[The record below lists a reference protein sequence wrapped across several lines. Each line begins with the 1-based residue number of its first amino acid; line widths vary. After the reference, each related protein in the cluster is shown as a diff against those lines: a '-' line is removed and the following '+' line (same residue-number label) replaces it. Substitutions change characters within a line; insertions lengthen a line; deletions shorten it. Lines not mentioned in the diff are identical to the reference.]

1 MLRAGMN
8 PFHLMKI
15 LGHRTLD
22 MTLRYARITQS
33 DIRRSY
39 LKAMESLDARYD
51 IPVPPVPNLQGKEQ
65 FLTHAGIVEG
75 IKSVAT
81 QLEAFRRDHQEPAT
95 KKKIQRLVERLQRV
109 ARDFE
114 NLKH

>member
-1 MLRAGMN
+1 
-8 PFHLMKI
+8 MKI

-39 LKAMESLDARYD
+39 LKAMESIDSRYE
-51 IPVPPVPNLQGKEQ
+51 IPVPPAPNLQGKEQ
-65 FLTHAGIVEG
+65 SLTHKGIVEG

-114 NLKH
+114 NLRH